1 MERSQIKVKNE
12 EQIKTIT
19 PILALQGYTVR
30 VVAVKKANSTAKQ
43 KVIEYWE
50 EENR

>member
-1 MERSQIKVKNE
+1 MNRQVIKIKTD

-30 VVAVKKANSTAKQ
+30 VIVVKKANSTAKQ

-50 EENR
+50 EENK